1 MTTPAANIDSG
12 LFTDGSQY
20 TMTVKDN
27 GVIDIPYHKVSSGQ
41 CLTAWRA
48 YIRPASVKSP
58 MDASGWRKPTG
69 YSLVS
74 ESSSF
79 HGGGGV
85 KQMFHD
91 VIQKT
96 LQTDFFYDGWQAS
109 WREQRLPIPGA
120 NSALE
125 RRATSSALLKL
136 KNQSINFG
144 VAFGE
149 YKETAELIS
158 SVATRIGK
166 SVRAFRSKNPRS
178 WGQVVKNQTSAA
190 INGRKGSPRGS
201 GIPNAWLELQYGWNP
216 MMADV
221 DSAASQ
227 LSNSASSGH
236 PFRCHVKGRAKN
248 DLSAI
253 SWGTASSAANSG
265 FLRQRSGTE
274 FCLVRA
280 DYELASPLLATIS
293 SLGLTNPLE
302 IVWELVPYSFVVDW
316 FLPIGN
322 WLSTMDADFGWRFL
336 GGSVTLGN
344 QYSVQGS
351 GPIDRNIN
359 DPFDRQTF
367 GGSCY
372 STQRVMQFVRR
383 TYLTPPT
390 AGLPTLKNP
399 LSAGHVANA
408 LSLLAGAFR

>member
-12 LFTDGSQY
+12 LYTDGSQY
-20 TMTVKDN
+20 SQIVNDN
-27 GVIDIPYHKVSSGQ
+27 GTPNYPYHLVAQGQ
-41 CLTAWRA
+41 ALTAWRA

-69 YSLVS
+69 YSLTA

-79 HGGGGV
+79 HSGGSV
-85 KQMFHD
+85 QQLFHD
-91 VIQKT
+91 TIQKT
-96 LQTDFFYDGWQAS
+96 LQTDYFYGGFQAS

-149 YKETAELIS
+149 YKETAELVS
-158 SVATRIGK
+158 SVATRIAKG
-166 SVRAFRSKNPRS
+166 VRAFRNKNPRS

-216 MMADV
+216 LMSDV
-221 DSAASQ
+221 NSAASS
-227 LSNSASSGH
+227 LSSSASSGH

-248 DLSAI
+248 DLSST

-265 FLRQRSGTE
+265 LLRVRSGQE

-316 FLPIGN
+316 FLPVGN

-351 GPIDRNIN
+351 GPIDRQIN
-359 DPFDRQTF
+359 DPLDRQTF
-367 GGSCY
+367 SGSCY
-372 STQRVMQFVRR
+372 SRQQVLQFVRR
-383 TYLTPPT
+383 VYLTPPT

-399 LSAGHVANA
+399 LSSGHVANA